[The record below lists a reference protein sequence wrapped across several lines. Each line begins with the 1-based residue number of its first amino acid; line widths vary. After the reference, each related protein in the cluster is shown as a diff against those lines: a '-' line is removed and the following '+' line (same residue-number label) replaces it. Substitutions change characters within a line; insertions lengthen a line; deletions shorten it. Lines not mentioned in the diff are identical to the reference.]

1 MPQKEREGATLIH
14 DRTPPMVLAQAA
26 LELVGRDPG
35 GAATAAD
42 EAVDAAKVSH
52 DPAARAVALRAR
64 SLAERELGRIPAA
77 LRSGQ
82 ASVRAAAA
90 AGDDDLEAEAR
101 MSLAFVLLERGSV
114 TAALRQADRSAG
126 QTQGLAAA
134 RLSTQRALI
143 LQRTGRGA
151 EALAAYA
158 QALPV
163 LRRGHDTVWE
173 ARLRNNRGLLHAY
186 HGSLRDA
193 EADLRVALALHES
206 AGASLSA
213 ADSWWNLGFVAA
225 RKGDA
230 PTALQH
236 FDAAAEIYRRHGLPV
251 QELMLDRVELLLGVG
266 AVGEARRTARR
277 AVASLEAAAL
287 GLHLPEAL
295 LLLAQATI
303 ADGRPDEASPVA
315 AEAARLFTVQGRS
328 AWAVLARYVGVLAD
342 QRAGHHSASLL
353 RESLAVA
360 ESLRLSRWRV
370 HELDIRLTAAQLAMT
385 RGDRL
390 LAAEQLKSASEA
402 RSAGPPAVRLR
413 GWYAEA
419 LLRLEDGRPEAAE
432 RALRA
437 GMTHL
442 ERHRAAMGAT
452 ELRMH
457 VAGHG
462 RDLASLGL
470 RLAAE
475 ARSPVRV
482 LAWAERWRAGA
493 LRLRPVRPPRERELA
508 ETLAELRRA
517 TADAEQARLAGESAR
532 HQDTL
537 VDHLEAQ
544 VRAHARRASG
554 RPWSGTGLPTPTV
567 PALRSAL
574 GGAALVELVRL
585 DDRLMAVTVNQRR
598 SHLADLGDATP
609 VTAAAEALAHA
620 VRRLAAADSP
630 AVLDRAAETLRGAA
644 GALDTQL
651 FGPLRADVGDRPL
664 VLVPTAA
671 LQSVPW
677 SLLPS
682 LAGRPV
688 NVAPSAAIWLSSTTA
703 GRRDGTEVVALAGPG
718 LAAAD
723 REVREVARTR
733 GARAVTGEEAT
744 AAAVL
749 SAMATADTVH
759 IAAHGRLRTDN
770 PMLSALEM
778 ADGPLTIY
786 DLEQLDATA
795 RLVLLPACR
804 SGQPSVHAG
813 DEVMGLAQVLLA
825 LGSQTV
831 IATVV
836 PVPDEATHP
845 LMVDLHAR
853 LAAGA
858 RPAEALTAA
867 QLAVGTDDPAARAAA
882 AGFVCFG
889 DG

>member
-1 MPQKEREGATLIH
+1 M
-14 DRTPPMVLAQAA
+14 
-26 LELVGRDPG
+26 
-35 GAATAAD
+35 
-42 EAVDAAKVSH
+42 
-52 DPAARAVALRAR
+52 
-64 SLAERELGRIPAA
+64 
-77 LRSGQ
+77 
-82 ASVRAAAA
+82 RAAAA
-90 AGDDDLEAEAR
+90 AGDGDLEAEAR
-101 MSLAFVLLERGSV
+101 MSLAFVLLERGLGDRGPAPGGPLGRADPGPRRGQAEH
-114 TAALRQADRSAG
+114 AAGPDPPAHRP
-126 QTQGLAAA
+126 
-134 RLSTQRALI
+134 
-143 LQRTGRGA
+143 GRGGA
-151 EALAAYA
+151 GG
-158 QALPV
+158 
-163 LRRGHDTVWE
+163 LRAGTPGAPEGATTRVWE

-225 RKGDA
+225 RRGDA

-342 QRAGHHSASLL
+342 QRAGHHSAGLL

-390 LAAEQLKSASEA
+390 LAAEQLRSASQA

-470 RLAAE
+470 RLAAQ
-475 ARSPVRV
+475 AGSPVRV

-532 HQDTL
+532 HQDAL

-567 PALRSAL
+567 QALRSAL
-574 GGAALVELVRL
+574 GGAVLVELVRL

-598 SHLADLGDATP
+598 SHLADLGDAIP
-609 VTAAAEALAHA
+609 VTGAAEALAHA
-620 VRRLAAADSP
+620 VRRLAVADS
-630 AVLDRAAETLRGAA
+630 RG
-644 GALDTQL
+644 GAR
-651 FGPLRADVGDRPL
+651 PRRGD
-664 VLVPTAA
+664 
-671 LQSVPW
+671 
-677 SLLPS
+677 
-682 LAGRPV
+682 
-688 NVAPSAAIWLSSTTA
+688 
-703 GRRDGTEVVALAGPG
+703 
-718 LAAAD
+718 
-723 REVREVARTR
+723 VARQRPTPWTR
-733 GARAVTGEEAT
+733 
-744 AAAVL
+744 
-749 SAMATADTVH
+749 SCS
-759 IAAHGRLRTDN
+759 GRCGRT
-770 PMLSALEM
+770 S
-778 ADGPLTIY
+778 
-786 DLEQLDATA
+786 ATA
-795 RLVLLPACR
+795 RSCSSRPLPCSRSRGRCCRRWPVARSTSRPRRR
-804 SGQPSVHAG
+804 SGS
-813 DEVMGLAQVLLA
+813 
-825 LGSQTV
+825 
-831 IATVV
+831 
-836 PVPDEATHP
+836 
-845 LMVDLHAR
+845 
-853 LAAGA
+853 A
-858 RPAEALTAA
+858 RPPRRSATARTSSRWPDQGSPPPIAKSVRSPEPAE
-867 QLAVGTDDPAARAAA
+867 PAP
-882 AGFVCFG
+882 
-889 DG
+889 